1 MSGKPQQ
8 ASRHVTHIGEA
19 QCGNPYGWSLRI
31 ELSFDVATSGHI
43 FLEIG
48 VRILKRDAHI
58 HV

>member
-8 ASRHVTHIGEA
+8 ASRYVTHIGEA
-19 QCGNPYGWSLRI
+19 HCGKPYGWSLRI